1 MAAERACWKLPSG
14 VRTACTT
21 CPEPPQVP
29 HVAGVDPAL
38 TPLPVQVEQASRR
51 LTSTAL
57 LWHARHMQCQSECAE
72 VSRAASN
79 ALPRQHLIPNFCL
92 PPAQYWVRFACFISS
107 VPNACAE

>member
-1 MAAERACWKLPSG
+1 MHASGCAAVAARERRLAAGRACWKFPSG

-57 LWHARHMQCQSECAE
+57 LWHAWHMQCQSKCAE
-72 VSRAASN
+72 G
-79 ALPRQHLIPNFCL
+79 LQC
-92 PPAQYWVRFACFISS
+92 
-107 VPNACAE
+107 

>member
-1 MAAERACWKLPSG
+1 MAAGRACWKLPSG

-57 LWHARHMQCQSECAE
+57 LWHARHMQCQAE
-72 VSRAASN
+72 RAEGKQCQLRRMHFRASTSS
-79 ALPRQHLIPNFCL
+79 QISVL
-92 PPAQYWVRFACFISS
+92 PPARCWVRFACLIS
-107 VPNACAE
+107 